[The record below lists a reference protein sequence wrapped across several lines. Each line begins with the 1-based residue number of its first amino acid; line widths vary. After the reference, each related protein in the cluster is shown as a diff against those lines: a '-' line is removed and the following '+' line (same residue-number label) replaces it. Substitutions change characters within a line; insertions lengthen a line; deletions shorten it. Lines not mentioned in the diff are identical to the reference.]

1 MPQSTKK
8 SEPMSPTLSNVNYIG
23 RQFVKYGLAF
33 LVFLMVGRV
42 LLTAFMNYWKATHP
56 APPPPPTFGFGVLPQ
71 IEFPFQDETEKPSS
85 YVLEV
90 PGGLA
95 EINDRAKVFMT
106 TKSTVN
112 LLADEKV
119 KEIAAHYG
127 FIFAPASISDQEYR
141 FSKNQPLDMSF
152 DISSFDFT
160 FSLKSNYLS
169 RPELISNQSKSKLPE
184 EFEAVD
190 EVKSYIESADLLGKD
205 MATSSGE
212 VTFLKS
218 IGGELDEAFSLSDA
232 DFVRVDLNR
241 NPIDGLYRMYTPEGE
256 KGIVSAILTGAFNGR
271 NSIVEMDYYYRSID
285 YLNVETYSIR
295 SVKSAWKLVQSGDA
309 YIASGAELKEAI
321 IRDVELAYYD
331 SFEGQSYLQP
341 IYVFKGDNDFL
352 AFVPA
357 ISVEYLSRN

>member
-1 MPQSTKK
+1 MPQSSKK
-8 SEPMSPTLSNVNYIG
+8 SEPMSPTLTNINFMG

-33 LVFLMVGRV
+33 LVFLMVGRI
-42 LLTAFMNYWKATHP
+42 LLTAFVNYWKATHP

-71 IEFPFQDETEKPSS
+71 IEFPYQDEEEKPNS

-90 PGGLA
+90 PGGLT

-106 TKSTVN
+106 VKSTVN

-119 KEIAAHYG
+119 KEIAANYG
-127 FIFAPASISDQEYR
+127 FIFAPSTISDQFYR
-141 FSKNQPLDMSF
+141 FSKNQPIDMSF

-169 RPELISNQSKSKLPE
+169 IPALISNQSKANLPE
-184 EFEAVD
+184 EFEAVE
-190 EVKSYIESADLLGKD
+190 EVKSYIESADLLGSD
-205 MATSSGE
+205 MATASGE

-218 IGGELDEAFSLSDA
+218 IGGELEEAFSLSDA

-241 NPIDGLYRMYTPEGE
+241 TPIDGAYRIYTPEGE
-256 KGIVSAILTGAFNGR
+256 KGIVSAVLTGAFSGR
-271 NSIVEMDYYYRSID
+271 NSIVEMDYYYRDID
-285 YLNVETYSIR
+285 YLNIETYSIR
-295 SVKSAWKLVQSGDA
+295 SVKSAWKTVQAGEA
-309 YIASGAELKEAI
+309 YIASGGDLDEVI
-321 IRDVELAYYD
+321 VRDVELAYYD
-331 SFEGQSYLQP
+331 SFEDQTYLQP

-357 ISVEYLSRN
+357 VSAEYLSRN

>member
-1 MPQSTKK
+1 MPQSPKK
-8 SEPMSPTLSNVNYIG
+8 SEPMTPTLTNINYMG
-23 RQFVKYGLAF
+23 RQFVKYGLAT
-33 LVFLMVGRV
+33 LVFLMVGRI
-42 LLTAFMNYWKATHP
+42 LLTALVNYWKATHP

-71 IEFPFQDETEKPSS
+71 PEFPYQDEDEKPDS

-90 PGGLA
+90 PGGLT
-95 EINDRAKVFMT
+95 EIDDRAKVFMT
-106 TKSTVN
+106 IKSTVN

-119 KEIAAHYG
+119 KEIASVYG
-127 FIFAPASISDQEYR
+127 FIFAPSNIDDQSYR
-141 FSKNQPLDMSF
+141 FTKNQPLDMSF

-169 RPELISNQSKSKLPE
+169 HPELISNQNKALLPE

-190 EVKSYIESADLLGKD
+190 DVKAYLESADLLGSD
-205 MATSSGE
+205 LATASGE

-241 NPIDGLYRMYTPEGE
+241 TPIDSLYRIYTPEGE
-256 KGIVSAILTGAFNGR
+256 KGIISAIITGAFSGK

-295 SVKSAWKLVQSGDA
+295 DIKSAWKLVQSGGA
-309 YIASGAELKEAI
+309 YIASGQDLDEAI
-321 IRDVELAYYD
+321 VRDVELAYYD
-331 SFEGQSYLQP
+331 SFESQNYLQP

-357 ISVEYLSRN
+357 VSTEYLSRN